1 MAEVL
6 AAFRGRVDCRCGP
19 GALGLALAGVTAEHP
34 QERTTLQ
41 FAAPAPLGFPATLED
56 ARVEEL
62 GVGRYRIASASGDWL
77 ISARAV
83 HLHREVAAQFYRA
96 LPPRPVP
103 PGKRLFWRLVLAL
116 AASRAGL
123 SILRS
128 LRR

>member
-1 MAEVL
+1 
-6 AAFRGRVDCRCGP
+6 
-19 GALGLALAGVTAEHP
+19 
-34 QERTTLQ
+34 
-41 FAAPAPLGFPATLED
+41 
-56 ARVEEL
+56 
-62 GVGRYRIASASGDWL
+62 
-77 ISARAV
+77 V
-83 HLHREVAAQFYRA
+83 HLHRDVAPPFYRA